1 MMVDLSLLQSI
12 SYMAG
17 ALGVCVAAVYYVMNL
32 QMTRRKLK
40 VDNTIFYG
48 NLLSNKETV
57 LQWRHVLYDQ
67 HFSSFEEWDK
77 KYRSDP
83 EAYSNLYST
92 MGMLN
97 QLGMC
102 VQEDLVDFDKLARKG
117 MLAWTL
123 AVYPKVK
130 PILMGMQALYK
141 DTLYGSYSKYL
152 YDECLKRYPDAA
164 APKDRFITQ

>member
-1 MMVDLSLLQSI
+1 MVDIVVLQSA
-12 SYMAG
+12 SYVA
-17 ALGVCVAAVYYVMNL
+17 AAIGVCVAAIYYVMNL

-48 NLLSNKETV
+48 NLLSNKEMV
-57 LQWRHVLYDQ
+57 LQWRDVLYDQ
-67 HFSSFEEWDK
+67 YFTSYEEWDK
-77 KYRSDP
+77 KYRPDP

-92 MGMLN
+92 MGLMN

-117 MLAWTL
+117 LLAWTL

-130 PILMGMQALYK
+130 PIFTGMGALYK
-141 DTLYGSYSKYL
+141 NGLYGSYSKYL
-152 YDECLKRYPDAA
+152 YDECVRRYPDAA
-164 APKDRFITQ
+164 APTDRFMSQ